1 MALQHITETTQQDV
15 IQSHDFELIS
25 TILPL
30 LEDLELTLEDLKY
43 FEELSPY
50 LILDG
55 HRTGVKDE
63 NASAAHGY
71 IEGAKFS
78 LQFAAV
84 LQKLGSRRAT
94 FLIHTL
100 RNYKTMDRME
110 AIFDAITDVGK
121 AFVSKAY
128 EMNIRLKYYGHEVHD
143 KYTMSNLINQAES
156 YTKNCSGF
164 ELNYLTNYSEQW
176 GVDNQSKL
184 DPLPDIN
191 VIGRFTKG
199 HYSGANIPGHTN
211 AANFVYIQ
219 QASIAENW
227 NSKEMIVLAL
237 SLLKSHLALKG
248 FVGGKSYVGPEK
260 AKIKAARENEL
271 WEDNY
276 LVGTKDPHKRITSF
290 SPMGPITIKF

>member
-1 MALQHITETTQQDV
+1 MALQHATETQQEV
-15 IQSHDFELIS
+15 TESHDFELLS
-25 TILPL
+25 VILSL
-30 LEDLELTLEDLKY
+30 LEDLELTVDDLKY

-71 IEGAKFS
+71 VEGAQFS
-78 LQFAAV
+78 LQFASV
-84 LQKLGSRRAT
+84 LQKLGARQAT

-121 AFVSKAY
+121 KFVAKAY
-128 EMNIRLKYYGHEVHD
+128 EKNIKLKYYGHEVHD
-143 KYTMSNLINQAES
+143 KYAMADIINQAEKF
-156 YTKNCSGF
+156 TKNCSGF

-176 GVDNQSKL
+176 GVDNQSEL
-184 DPLPDIN
+184 DQLPDIN

-227 NSKEMIVLAL
+227 TGTEMIVLAL

-248 FVGGKSYVGPEK
+248 FVGGKSYVGTEK
-260 AKIKAARENEL
+260 TKIKSARENEL

-276 LVGTKDPHKRITSF
+276 LVGTENPQKRITSF

>member
-1 MALQHITETTQQDV
+1 MALQHATEISQQSV
-15 IQSHDFELIS
+15 ARNHDFEFIS

-30 LEDLELTLEDLKY
+30 LEDLELNMDDLKY

-55 HRTGVKDE
+55 HRTGVQDE
-63 NASAAHGY
+63 NASPAHGY

-78 LQFAAV
+78 LQLASI
-84 LQKLGSRRAT
+84 LKKLGARKAT

-100 RNYKTMDRME
+100 RNYKTIDRMT

-128 EMNIRLKYYGHEVHD
+128 EKNIQLKYYGHEVHD
-143 KYTMSNLINQAES
+143 NYAMAGIINQAEK
-156 YTKNCSGF
+156 YTRSCSGF

-176 GVDNQSKL
+176 GIDNQSEL
-184 DPLPDIN
+184 DSLPDIN

-227 NSKEMIVLAL
+227 NQKEMIVLAL
-237 SLLKSHLALKG
+237 SLLKSHLVLKG
-248 FVGGKSYVGPEK
+248 FVGGKSYVGSEK
-260 AKIKAARENEL
+260 VKIKNAREQGL

-276 LVGTKDPHKRITSF
+276 IVGTEISSKRIVSF
-290 SPMGPITIKF
+290 SPMGPIDIKF

>member
-1 MALQHITETTQQDV
+1 MV
-15 IQSHDFELIS
+15 IV
-25 TILPL
+25 TIIPL
-30 LEDLELTLEDLKY
+30 LEDLELTVDDLKY

-55 HRTGVKDE
+55 HRTGVQNE

-78 LQFAAV
+78 LQFASV
-84 LQKLGSRRAT
+84 LKKLGGRKAT

-100 RNYKTMDRME
+100 RNYKTMDRID
-110 AIFDAITDVGK
+110 AIFDAISDVGK

-128 EMNIRLKYYGHEVHD
+128 EKNIRLKYYGHEVHD
-143 KYTMSNLINQAES
+143 DYAMSKIINKAEQV
-156 YTKNCSGF
+156 TQNCSGF
-164 ELNYLTNYSEQW
+164 DLNYLTNYSEQW
-176 GVDNQSKL
+176 GVDNQSEL
-184 DPLPDIN
+184 ETLPDIN

-227 NSKEMIVLAL
+227 SKMEMIILAL

-260 AKIKAARENEL
+260 AKIKSARENEL

-276 LVGTKDPHKRITSF
+276 LVGTQDPKKRITSF

>member
-1 MALQHITETTQQDV
+1 MALQHDTETDQQDV
-15 IQSHDFELIS
+15 TQSHDFEFITS
-25 TILPL
+25 MLPL
-30 LEDLELTLEDLKY
+30 LEDLDLTVDDLKY

-63 NASAAHGY
+63 NASKAHGY

-78 LQFAAV
+78 LKFAAV
-84 LQKLGSRRAT
+84 LKKLGGGKVT

-100 RNYKTMDRME
+100 RNYKTMDRMD
-110 AIFDAITDVGK
+110 AIFDAILEVGK
-121 AFVSKAY
+121 EFVTRAY
-128 EMNIRLKYYGHEVHD
+128 EKNIRLKYYGHEVHD
-143 KYTMSNLINQAES
+143 EYAMAKIINQAEKF
-156 YTKNCSGF
+156 TKNCYGF

-176 GVDNQSKL
+176 GVDNQSEL
-184 DPLPDIN
+184 DPLPEIN

-227 NSKEMIVLAL
+227 TTQEMIILAL
-237 SLLKSHLALKG
+237 SLLKSHLVLKG
-248 FVGGKSYVGPEK
+248 YVGGKSYVGPEK
-260 AKIKAARENEL
+260 EMIKNAREQDL

-276 LVGTKDPHKRITSF
+276 LVGTENPRKRIVSF
-290 SPMGPITIKF
+290 SPMGPIDIKF